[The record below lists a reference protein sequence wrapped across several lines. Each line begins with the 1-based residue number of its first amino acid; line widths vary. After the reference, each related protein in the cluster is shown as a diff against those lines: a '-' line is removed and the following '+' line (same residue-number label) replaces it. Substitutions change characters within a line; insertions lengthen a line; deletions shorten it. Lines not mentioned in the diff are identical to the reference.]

1 MNKLFQQ
8 IVGNK
13 PKRNAFD
20 LSHERKFSMDM
31 GQLVPILCE
40 EVLPGDTFQN
50 NTEVLIRFAPMLA
63 PVMHRINV
71 YTHFFFVPNR
81 LIWDDWEDFITGGEN
96 GITEPTMPYIA
107 KNSFTFDQRSA
118 NGTLADYLGCATRDT
133 IVDNTTYATMSLP
146 FRAYQTIYNEYYR
159 DQNLEAELAIPKTS
173 GLDPNAA
180 ILMTLRTRAWEK
192 DYFTSAL
199 PWTQRG
205 GEVSLPLAGSAQVNL
220 KNAPYN
226 GVVLRD
232 QSGNWLTNDDQ
243 LRVESFSG
251 SSESNMVTV
260 NDNLNPI
267 VIDPAGDLETDLS
280 TATATTIEELRK
292 ATKLQQWLERNARGG
307 ARYIEQILVHF
318 GVRSSDARLQRPEY
332 LGGGKSPVTISEVL
346 QSSATANE
354 PGPDDT
360 PLGEMAGHG
369 ISVGNSHRF
378 KKYFEEHGYIIGI
391 ISCIPKSAYMQ
402 GTRKH
407 LLKKDKFDY
416 FFPEFAQLG
425 EQPVD
430 VRELYDTY
438 ELTAEKTFGYQS
450 RYAEYKYIPST
461 VHGDFKN
468 TLDHWHLA
476 RKFDSEPV
484 LNNNFVKSENITR
497 IFAAEEETYPK
508 LWCQVYNNLKAIRPI
523 PKFNNPSLTIP
534 DMSYTIR
541 EILDKFT
548 TLPQDILQEGYYDD
562 DPKFE
567 DAQSFDTDLTDI
579 TINKLKIEQLEAD
592 LKQQKIELH
601 KAKESEAIIAAEKG
615 SQKKLGQSEPSQPTK
630 EGS

>member
-81 LIWDDWEDFITGGEN
+81 LIWNEWEDFITGGED
-96 GITEPTMPYIA
+96 GSKEPEMPYI
-107 KNSFTFDQRSA
+107 KIDNLTNNRQA
-118 NGTLADYLGCATRDT
+118 NVGSLADYLGCATSFAK
-133 IVDNTTYATMSLP
+133 VHVYEFGVSSLP

-159 DQNLEAELAIPKTS
+159 DQNLETEVPISKDS
-173 GLDPNAA
+173 GLEMASENLTN
-180 ILMTLRTRAWEK
+180 IRTRAWEK

-205 GEVSLPLAGSAQVNL
+205 GEVSLPISGTADVHL
-220 KNAPYN
+220 KNPPYG
-226 GVVLRD
+226 GVVLRRSD
-232 QSGNWLTNDDQ
+232 GSW
-243 LRVESFSG
+243 VEQDGDLMAQTFG
-251 SSESNMVTV
+251 GTSESKLVSKIS
-260 NDNLNPI
+260 NLENLT
-267 VIDPAGDLETDLS
+267 IDPNGSLETDLS
-280 TATATTIEELRK
+280 SVSATTIEELRK

-346 QSSATANE
+346 QSSATGDTPAPN
-354 PGPDDT
+354 DT

-369 ISVGNSHRF
+369 ISIGNSHRF
-378 KKYFEEHGYIIGI
+378 KKFFEEHGYIIGI

-430 VRELYDTY
+430 VRELYDDY
-438 ELTAEKTFGYQS
+438 SLTTEKTFGYQS

-461 VHGDFKN
+461 VHGDFKD

-476 RKFDSEPV
+476 RKFDTEPV
-484 LNNNFVKSENITR
+484 LNNDFVKSENITR
-497 IFAAEEETYPK
+497 IFASEEETYPK

-523 PKFNNPSLTIP
+523 PKFNNPSL
-534 DMSYTIR
+534 
-541 EILDKFT
+541 L
-548 TLPQDILQEGYYDD
+548 
-562 DPKFE
+562 
-567 DAQSFDTDLTDI
+567 
-579 TINKLKIEQLEAD
+579 
-592 LKQQKIELH
+592 
-601 KAKESEAIIAAEKG
+601 
-615 SQKKLGQSEPSQPTK
+615 
-630 EGS
+630 